1 MTDQPEQPDRTR
13 APHSRPSLTQ
23 KRTARPS
30 GVDSGASRANRA
42 SASGPSGREVKVP
55 TAPLLVTGAALIVAL
70 VAMIF
75 WNISLRNDVGTLEQQ
90 IESIRGE
97 NSSLRE
103 SANATVYQLLPTE
116 NAPANAHA
124 QAWFS
129 IQGSGVLSVANLPP
143 LGDGTV
149 YQFWYVTDSP
159 TNPVPG
165 GTFTVDDN
173 GQGFML
179 IPPDVDGVTSIA
191 ISLEPEGGSASPTG
205 AILLT
210 SDVSDARG

>member
-1 MTDQPEQPDRTR
+1 M
-13 APHSRPSLTQ
+13 A
-23 KRTARPS
+23 APS
-30 GVDSGASRANRA
+30 GVSL
-42 SASGPSGREVKVP
+42 
-55 TAPLLVTGAALIVAL
+55 TTLVFGVVAL
-70 VAMIF
+70 LLLGMTIWIVNLRGDVAD
-75 WNISLRNDVGTLEQQ
+75 LQRDVDRIQ
-90 IESIRGE
+90 GE
-97 NSSLRE
+97 NSTLRA

-116 NAPANAHA
+116 DAPPNANA

-129 IQGSGVLSVANLPP
+129 VQGSGVLSAANLPQP
-143 LGDGTV
+143 GDGSV
-149 YQFWYVTDSP
+149 YQLWYITDSP

-165 GTFTVDDN
+165 GTFSVDRT

-179 IPPDVDGVTSIA
+179 IPADVDGVTSIA

>member
-1 MTDQPEQPDRTR
+1 MSESDQPTR
-13 APHSRPSLTQ
+13 RPAPSSIR
-23 KRTARPS
+23 KRT
-30 GVDSGASRANRA
+30 
-42 SASGPSGREVKVP
+42 SGPSRVGSR
-55 TAPLLVTGAALIVAL
+55 TATDPITLLGAIAAVAGIAL

-75 WNISLRNDVGTLEQQ
+75 WNISLRSDVSALEDQLQ
-90 IESIRGE
+90 AIQGE

-116 NAPANAHA
+116 NAPQNAHA

-129 IQGSGVLSVANLPP
+129 IQGSGVLSVANMPQLE
-143 LGDGTV
+143 DGTV

-165 GTFTVDDN
+165 GTFTVDEN

-179 IPPDVDGVTSIA
+179 IPADVDGVTSIA
-191 ISLEPEGGSASPTG
+191 VSVEPEGGSSSPTG
-205 AILLT
+205 TVLLS

>member
-1 MTDQPEQPDRTR
+1 MSESDQPTR
-13 APHSRPSLTQ
+13 RPAPSSIK
-23 KRTARPS
+23 KRTS
-30 GVDSGASRANRA
+30 GTSRVGSRTATDPITLLGAI
-42 SASGPSGREVKVP
+42 
-55 TAPLLVTGAALIVAL
+55 AAVAGIAL

-75 WNISLRNDVGTLEQQ
+75 WNISLRSDVGALEDQLQ
-90 IESIRGE
+90 AIQGE

-116 NAPANAHA
+116 NAPQNAHA

-129 IQGSGVLSVANLPP
+129 IQGSGVLSVANMSQLE
-143 LGDGTV
+143 DGTV

-165 GTFTVDDN
+165 GTFTVDEN

-179 IPPDVDGVTSIA
+179 IPADVDGVTSIA
-191 ISLEPEGGSASPTG
+191 VSVEPEGGSSSPTG
-205 AILLT
+205 TVLLS

>member
-1 MTDQPEQPDRTR
+1 MSDQQQNPRPPRPRSAAPSTPKRMT
-13 APHSRPSLTQ
+13 A
-23 KRTARPS
+23 PS
-30 GVDSGASRANRA
+30 GVSLTTLISG
-42 SASGPSGREVKVP
+42 V
-55 TAPLLVTGAALIVAL
+55 VAL
-70 VAMIF
+70 LLLGMTIWIVNLRGDVAD
-75 WNISLRNDVGTLEQQ
+75 LQRDVDRIQ
-90 IESIRGE
+90 GE
-97 NSSLRE
+97 NSTLRA

-116 NAPANAHA
+116 DAPPNANA

-129 IQGSGVLSVANLPP
+129 VQGSGVLSAANLPQP
-143 LGDGTV
+143 DDGSV
-149 YQFWYVTDSP
+149 YQLWYITDSP

-165 GTFTVDDN
+165 GTFSVDRT

-179 IPPDVDGVTSIA
+179 IPADVDGVTSIA